1 MDFKHLNKKKAFENN
16 IITVYEED
24 LLLPNGNQVT
34 WTFTEKKEPVAVLG
48 LIDDKVVFVKQY
60 RPATKKEILEI
71 PAGLIEDGEDKEEAA
86 KREFEEETGYKV
98 GKLEHICS
106 YYSSPGISKTM
117 YHLYYAT
124 ELRESK
130 QELDENEFVE
140 VVMKSMDEID
150 IFSLEI
156 EKLL

>member
-1 MDFKHLNKKKAFENN
+1 MDFKHLNKKKPLENN

-71 PAGLIEDGEDKEEAA
+71 PAGL
-86 KREFEEETGYKV
+86 
-98 GKLEHICS
+98 
-106 YYSSPGISKTM
+106 M
-117 YHLYYAT
+117 
-124 ELRESK
+124 
-130 QELDENEFVE
+130 
-140 VVMKSMDEID
+140 
-150 IFSLEI
+150 
-156 EKLL
+156 